1 MAKATREA
9 YGEELQKLVQENDK
23 IVVLDADLSGSTKTA
38 MAKKVAPER
47 FFNIGIAEENMIG
60 VAAGIASSGHPVFAS
75 SFAMFATGRCWEQIR
90 NSIVYPGMNVKIC
103 GSHGGISVGED
114 GVSHQATEDM
124 AIMRSI
130 PEMRVFCP
138 CDEWETK
145 AIIRHV
151 ANDDKPCYVR
161 LGRSAV
167 ENFFDENTKFEIG
180 KVQVLNRGQ
189 KVAIFATG
197 LMVQECMKAVS
208 TLKAQGMEPTV
219 VDVSCIKPL
228 DEEGVVEILKQH
240 DFVITAEE
248 HNIIGGL
255 GSAICEVACKL
266 HPIKIR
272 RIGIQDEF
280 AQSGSYKE
288 LLKAYK
294 LSDEAIVE
302 AVKEYYQSL

>member
-9 YGEELQKLVQENDK
+9 YGEQLQELVKENEK

-60 VAAGIASSGHPVFAS
+60 VAAGLAASGHPVFAS

-90 NSIVYPGMNVKIC
+90 NSIAYPELNVKIC

-130 PEMRVFCP
+130 PQMRVFCP

-145 AIIRHV
+145 AIIKHI

-167 ENFFDENTKFEIG
+167 ENFFDENTEFEVG
-180 KVQVLNRGQ
+180 KINVLNRGK

-197 LMVQECMKAVS
+197 LMVQECMRAVPA
-208 TLKAQGMEPTV
+208 LRELNMEPTV

-228 DEEGVVEILKQH
+228 DEDGVVEILKQH
-240 DFVITAEE
+240 DYIITAEE
-248 HNIIGGL
+248 HSVVGGL
-255 GSAICEVACKL
+255 GSAICEVACKK
-266 HPIKIR
+266 HPIQVR
-272 RIGIQDEF
+272 RVGIQDEF
-280 AQSGSYKE
+280 AQSGSYKD

-294 LSDEAIVE
+294 LTDDAIVE
-302 AVKEYYQSL
+302 VVKEYYESL